1 MTESATYLNP
11 EVLARIVPL
20 GLRAQRVVEGT
31 MSGLHR
37 SPLHGVSVEF
47 ADYREYTPG
56 DDLKRLD
63 WRAYA
68 RSNRYYIKRY
78 EEETNFRATLLV
90 DASASMRYGR
100 AAARGEG
107 GFTKFGYA
115 ATLAASLAMLCLK
128 QRDAAGLV
136 LFDEAERS
144 WLRPSAAQSQMLKIL
159 DVLQA
164 AKPDR
169 TTDLGEVLNKVAA
182 QINARG
188 VVILIS
194 DLLCDLDAL
203 YHGLGRVQRQG
214 HDILIFHV
222 LDKEEIEMPF
232 NDSVLFRDIEGSEEI
247 FAEPWAFRQ
256 AYRQAMDDFILDV
269 GNRCRAAGIDY
280 TLLTTSEDL
289 GHALA
294 RYLHRRQ
301 SISGRRIGKITA
313 ASHDHMHPH
322 DHAATH
328 EQRSAQDEQLSA
340 TGRTPANGN
349 VAAGQTASIS
359 HGGDA

>member
-1 MTESATYLNP
+1 MSESDTYLKA

-20 GLRAQRVVEGT
+20 GLRAQRVVEGA

-107 GFTKFGYA
+107 GFTKFDYA

-128 QRDAAGLV
+128 QRDAVGLA
-136 LFDEAERS
+136 LFDTSERS
-144 WLRPSAAQSQMLKIL
+144 FLRPSAAQSQMMKIL
-159 DVLQA
+159 DVLESA
-164 AKPDR
+164 RPDR
-169 TTDLGEVLNKVAA
+169 PTDLGVVLNKVAA

-188 VVILIS
+188 LVIVVS

-203 YHGLGRVQRQG
+203 YQGLGRVQRQG

-222 LDKEEIEMPF
+222 LDKEEIELPF
-232 NDSVLFRDIEGSEEI
+232 NDSVLFRDIEGSDEI

-256 AYRQAMDDFILDV
+256 AYRRAMDDFILDV
-269 GNRCRAAGIDY
+269 GNRCRGAGIDY
-280 TLLTTSEDL
+280 TLLTTSDDL
-289 GHALA
+289 GLALA
-294 RYLHRRQ
+294 RYLHHRQ
-301 SISGRRIGKITA
+301 AVVGRRIGKITTS
-313 ASHDHMHPH
+313 SHEH
-322 DHAATH
+322 
-328 EQRSAQDEQLSA
+328 
-340 TGRTPANGN
+340 
-349 VAAGQTASIS
+349 VAPVPR
-359 HGGDA
+359 GGEA